1 MPSGWNPGAGT
12 AAITPTLAYGK
23 YGSPN
28 NAMVVLVLHT
38 GRTSAYRLHANEVR
52 LSDRMSPF
60 SRTKFA
66 QATGCR
72 RSRERSSRKRQ
83 DVAVLANEVR
93 ASDRTSPRR
102 HIGAE
107 CSCGPPRA

>member
-12 AAITPTLAYGK
+12 AAITHTLAYGK

-28 NAMVVLVLHT
+28 NAMVMLVCYPPGARLRT
-38 GRTSAYRLHANEVR
+38 GFHANEVR
-52 LSDRMSPF
+52 LRDRMSPF

-72 RSRERSSRKRQ
+72 R
-83 DVAVLANEVR
+83 AG
-93 ASDRTSPRR
+93 TSARNA
-102 HIGAE
+102 HA
-107 CSCGPPRA
+107 GPPRALGQSPDVRGADRAQPEDP

>member
-28 NAMVVLVLHT
+28 NAMVVLVLPT
-38 GRTSAYRLHANEVR
+38 GRTSAYRL
-52 LSDRMSPF
+52 
-60 SRTKFA
+60 
-66 QATGCR
+66 
-72 RSRERSSRKRQ
+72 SRERSLLERQ

-93 ASDRTSPRR
+93 ASDRRSPRR

-107 CSCGPPRA
+107 CSCGPATGARTIARCPPSR